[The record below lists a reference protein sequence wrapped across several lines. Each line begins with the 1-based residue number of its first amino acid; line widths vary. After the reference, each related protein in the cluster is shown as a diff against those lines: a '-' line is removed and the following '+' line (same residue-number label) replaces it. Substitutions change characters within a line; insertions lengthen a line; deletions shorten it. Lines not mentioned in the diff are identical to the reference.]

1 MSESGQHP
9 YFRLDESAQR
19 YAASIFAI
27 VVSLITLW
35 VALSSNHTQERM
47 LAASTWPTLEY
58 GTGNR
63 DDDGNDVISLEIGN
77 NGIGPARLRGVQVSY
92 AGERVRNSVDLLKRC
107 CELHDEPIQTVTSG
121 TRGRVLKAGDRIT
134 FMAFPKAVNPDAVW
148 KRFNTERFKVEVHA
162 CYCSVL
168 NDCWNFDSTRTDAE
182 PVKACPSLSDEEEW
196 NG

>member
-1 MSESGQHP
+1 MTDSGQRP
-9 YFRLDESAQR
+9 RLRLDEGPQR
-19 YAASIFAI
+19 YLASAFAI

-35 VALSSNHTQERM
+35 VAVTSNHTQERM

-63 DDDGNDVISLEIGN
+63 DDEGRDLITLELGN
-77 NGIGPARLRGVQVSY
+77 NGIGPARLRGVQVFY
-92 AGERVRNSVDLLKRC
+92 KGERVRNSVDLLKHC
-107 CELHDEPIQTVTSG
+107 CELHDQPIQTVTSG

-134 FMAFPKAVNPDAVW
+134 FMAFPKAINPEEIW
-148 KRFNTERFKVEVHA
+148 KRFNQERFKVEVRA

-168 NDCWNFDSTRTDAE
+168 NDCWNFDSTRTNAE
-182 PVKACPSLSDEEEW
+182 PMKSCPALAVEEEW